1 MTSEARLF
9 GQGISFP
16 PRVGPDGRVAWSA
29 GPVNIREAIQV
40 VLLTEP
46 GERIQLPEFGGRL
59 RALLFEPNT
68 VATRRIV
75 QEQID
80 RALQLWEPRITLREV
95 TVEEDPADPRAALA
109 TISYQLVAS
118 QAAEQVTVRVP
129 LRG

>member
-1 MTSEARLF
+1 MDDTRLF

-46 GERIQLPEFGGRL
+46 GERLQLPEFGGRL
-59 RALLFEPNT
+59 RAVLFEPNT
-68 VATRRIV
+68 VATRRLV

-80 RALQLWEPRITLREV
+80 RALRLWEPRITLRAV
-95 TVEEDPADPRAALA
+95 TVEEDPDDPRMALA
-109 TISYQLVAS
+109 VVSYQLVAN
-118 QAAEQVTVRVP
+118 QTGEQVTLRVP

>member
-1 MTSEARLF
+1 MDEARLF

-16 PRVGPDGRVAWSA
+16 PRVGSDGRVAWSA
-29 GPVNIREAIQV
+29 GPLNIREAIQV

-46 GERIQLPEFGGRL
+46 GERLQLPEFGGRL
-59 RALLFEPNT
+59 RSFLFEPNT
-68 VATRRIV
+68 VATRRLV

-80 RALQLWEPRITLREV
+80 RALQLWEPRITLSSV

>member
-1 MTSEARLF
+1 MSDEARLF

-16 PRVGPDGRVAWSA
+16 PRVGPDGRIAWSA
-29 GPVNIREAIQV
+29 GPGNIREAIQV

-46 GERIQLPEFGGRL
+46 GERIQLPEFGGQL

-75 QEQID
+75 QEHID
-80 RALQLWEPRITLREV
+80 RALQLWEPRITLRAV
-95 TVEEDPADPRAALA
+95 TVEEDPDDPRAALA